1 MDGWIFQS
9 FPFGVSP
16 YLQGQKLLVSG
27 SVFPVRN
34 AFPPFQRCFSGF
46 ICNFK
51 SQVTTPKCWERAV
64 FSKLY
69 AKMIKFLWFWGG
81 SCRHF
86 FMSKAS
92 HFSFSFVAVFKNQ
105 IYQSVTFTWVGGCCH
120 IFAQGP
126 LRLQSPC
133 GYYAEAWVFS
143 HLWSSGRGR
152 LRLDL
157 GVRMVDLSCRTPGLN
172 W

>member
-27 SVFPVRN
+27 SVFPVRD

-51 SQVTTPKCWERAV
+51 SQVKTPKCWERAV

-69 AKMIKFLWFWGG
+69 AKMIKFRWFWGGGG

-92 HFSFSFVAVFKNQ
+92 HFSFSFVAAFKNHTR
-105 IYQSVTFTWVGGCCH
+105 YTSQSPSPGWPVTFS
-120 IFAQGP
+120 QGP

-133 GYYAEAWVFS
+133 GYYAEAWVFRTCEVQ
-143 HLWSSGRGR
+143 G
-152 LRLDL
+152 
-157 GVRMVDLSCRTPGLN
+157 GVDCD
-172 W
+172 

>member
-27 SVFPVRN
+27 SVFPVRD

-51 SQVTTPKCWERAV
+51 SQVKTPKCRERAV

-69 AKMIKFLWFWGG
+69 AKMIKFRWFWGG
-81 SCRHF
+81 DLADIFSWAKPVTSPFLLLQLLKTIPDIPVSHLHLGGPSHSRRGPYAC
-86 FMSKAS
+86 KAL
-92 HFSFSFVAVFKNQ
+92 VA
-105 IYQSVTFTWVGGCCH
+105 TM
-120 IFAQGP
+120 
-126 LRLQSPC
+126 LRLGFFAPVKFREGSIAIRF
-133 GYYAEAWVFS
+133 GGANGWFV
-143 HLWSSGRGR
+143 
-152 LRLDL
+152 
-157 GVRMVDLSCRTPGLN
+157 M
-172 W
+172 